1 MLNEARNQPGPH
13 AARGL
18 PVEAASLSSL
28 FGLPLH
34 GEGKPGIMKAFESL
48 SDWSISHGD
57 LISWSPGLP
66 GGPSLCLF
74 SVYPGLGKWIRPWK
88 QRSTGLSTRASFLGE
103 GRVND
108 RR

>member
-34 GEGKPGIMKAFESL
+34 GEGKSGIMKAFESL

-57 LISWSPGLP
+57 LISWSPDLLLDCLQQQRHR
-66 GGPSLCLF
+66 LCELAQEMF
-74 SVYPGLGKWIRPWK
+74 GNTFYCQDKWW
-88 QRSTGLSTRASFLGE
+88 
-103 GRVND
+103 
-108 RR
+108 